1 LVRQI
6 AERNL
11 ESAMETDLSGGRN
24 YVLRALERFTEYGGR
39 EALVRR
45 ERRITYAELGTAI
58 KNLAAAMRHH
68 GVRSGMAV
76 AVLVE
81 RPLEAPI
88 LQLALHALGVR
99 SIWIDVDNLRR
110 DLPEYLDLVRPEIL
124 LYDARDQDAFGREIA
139 GMLNVPVLCL
149 GPGGLGPD
157 LLAERGHAFDP
168 GWAAHQPESVF
179 QTSGTTGRPKL
190 VHHRESFYRQVLEL
204 GAEPAGGREVRHVSV
219 SGLSY
224 LAGQVSAL
232 IYLFSG
238 STLILLEGFETAEWL
253 ATVQHE
259 RATSAFIS
267 PPVLYLLLDSPLLES
282 TDLGTLTVLS
292 VGAAAATVPRL
303 RQAIRRF
310 GPIVR
315 ITYGLS
321 ECPWIAAF
329 PGIGEPRLRS
339 CGQPYGD
346 VRVEIR
352 DESGSALRPG
362 EVGELWV
369 RSRLNFAGYW
379 GQPELTAGTL
389 VDGWVRTHDLG
400 YRDEDG
406 YLYLVGRNQDMIIA
420 GQYCEKIYPRPIEDV
435 LTGHPQVR
443 AAAVIGVP
451 EPEFGEAAHAYVVST
466 GGALVTAD
474 ELAELVRGE
483 LAAEWV
489 PTSFEFVDSLPLT
502 AIGKVNTAALRR
514 RYAEEHGGA
523 VVGSPA

>member
-1 LVRQI
+1 
-6 AERNL
+6 
-11 ESAMETDLSGGRN
+11 METDLSGGRN
-24 YVLRALERFTEYGGR
+24 YVLRALERFDQYGGR

-45 ERRITYAELGTAI
+45 ERRITYAELSTAI
-58 KNLAAAMRHH
+58 KDLAAAMHHH
-68 GVRSGMAV
+68 GVRSGMTV
-76 AVLVE
+76 AVLVD
-81 RPLEAPI
+81 RPLEAPA

-99 SIWIDVDNLRR
+99 SIWIDIDNLRR

-124 LYDARDQDAFGREIA
+124 LYDARDQDRFGREIA
-139 GMLNVPVLCL
+139 LLLDIPVLCL
-149 GPGGLGPD
+149 GPDGLGPD
-157 LLAERGHAFDP
+157 LLAEPRREFDP
-168 GWAAHQPESVF
+168 GWATHEPESVF

-190 VHHRESFYRQVLEL
+190 VHHREHCYRQVLAL
-204 GAEPAGGREVRHVSV
+204 GAELAGEPRVRHLSV

-224 LAGQVSAL
+224 MGGQVSAL
-232 IYLFSG
+232 LYLFSG
-238 STLILLEGFETAEWL
+238 GTVILLERFDTAEWL
-253 ATVQHE
+253 ATVE
-259 RATSAFIS
+259 RERITSAFIS
-267 PPVLYLLLDSPLLES
+267 PPVLYLLLDSPLLDA
-282 TDLGTLTVLS
+282 TDVSTLTVLN
-292 VGAAAATVPRL
+292 VGAAATTVSRL

-329 PGIGEPRLRS
+329 PKIDEPHLRS
-339 CGQPYGD
+339 CGKPNGD
-346 VRVEIR
+346 VEVEIR
-352 DESGSALRPG
+352 DEAGNALRPG

-369 RSRLNFAGYW
+369 RSELNFAGYW
-379 GQPELTAGTL
+379 GQPVLTADTL

-406 YLYLVGRNQDMIIA
+406 YLYLVGRNQDMIII
-420 GQYCEKIYPRPIEDV
+420 GEYCEKIYPRPIEDV
-435 LTGHPQVR
+435 LSTHPDVL

-451 EPEFGEAAHAYVVST
+451 EPNFGEAAHAYVVSAE
-466 GGALVTAD
+466 GALVTAA
-474 ELAELVRGE
+474 ELAELIRAE

-489 PTSFEFVDSLPLT
+489 PATFEFVDSLPLT